1 MTAQYMAEM
10 QLRIRLEE
18 QLLAM
23 QQRIADLMMQQ
34 DSMLAQH
41 HHHIQTLEAQLK
53 LRDCHVSE

>member
-1 MTAQYMAEM
+1 MTAQYLAEM

-18 QLLAM
+18 QVLAM